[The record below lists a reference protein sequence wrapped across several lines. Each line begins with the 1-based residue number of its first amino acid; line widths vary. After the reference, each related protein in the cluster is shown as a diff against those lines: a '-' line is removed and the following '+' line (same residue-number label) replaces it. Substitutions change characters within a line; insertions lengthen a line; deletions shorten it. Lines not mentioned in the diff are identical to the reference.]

1 MAEKSANLH
10 VDRFIEQLGRLAESE
25 NLPRT
30 AGRMMGLLILSG
42 RPLDID
48 GIATR
53 LHVSRASVSTNS
65 RLLQTLGIAQLVR
78 QPENRRD
85 YLQISGDPC
94 SSLLALGLLRMQSM
108 QLAIREMRLALKG
121 VELRISRSR
130 LEGMERLYETAIER
144 VRTVLPPGL
153 RTNLGPPLSP
163 AVDVVPRGETP
174 PRVRNARLKTAV
186 RHR

>member
-1 MAEKSANLH
+1 VTDLGNSLH
-10 VDRFIEQLGRLAESE
+10 VVRFIEQLGRLAEGE

-42 RPLDID
+42 EPLDID

-65 RLLQTLGIAQLVR
+65 RLLQTMGIAQLVR
-78 QPENRRD
+78 QPASRRD

-108 QLAIREMRLALKG
+108 RAAINDMRRALKG
-121 VELRISRSR
+121 VGLRVSRTRLERMEQLYDAAIGQVQAVLASGSAPLSASGTSSVEVVPPRATQDRQAVSRSK
-130 LEGMERLYETAIER
+130 AF
-144 VRTVLPPGL
+144 
-153 RTNLGPPLSP
+153 
-163 AVDVVPRGETP
+163 
-174 PRVRNARLKTAV
+174 AR
-186 RHR
+186 RR